1 MNADTYI
8 LQLPHV
14 LLKSKELLP
23 EDSGIYYVIDENKLI
38 WYIGKAKNIKTRWD
52 GKTHHRI
59 LQLGSQKR
67 KVFHIY
73 YEKIPPDQLTQVEK
87 ARIEK
92 YKPQLNGSKVTKKT
106 IRPAE
111 TLLRETLNALSEYII
126 IIGIEP
132 PRKDDPVY
140 IDKCNKFEK
149 DWRSLKKVLPLPI
162 IHLCIDKSS
171 IYNNTE
177 DSRATELAIN
187 KAFSSR
193 KAYTNKWEF
202 RKSGERTSIRL
213 LVNGYAVEVYDIS
226 KEAITLIT
234 GYELTALAGIPVR
247 AINQESLQAIQKY
260 CGQSSYNIFNLND
273 DSEFSQLCNYPLKRL
288 SSYQKDPIKILFN
301 ESIDSRNINENIK
314 QFEEEYK
321 LKKRGIDS
329 RSNQN
334 KYDISDI
341 LAQRGIDLKCYSTHP
356 YVKDY
361 SHKRIY
367 LYVKSFSAN
376 LYEPT
381 GQKNYISE
389 NGEKVTTSI
398 VHSIQGSKGSFCQ
411 GSDLNLFPYQNVYM
425 LTSVEREAWLLFE
438 RYLSDFAKVTLS
450 ENDGYISRVYVSA
463 RKSIKPAQVKISL
476 GNQRTFT
483 IPFGPS
489 ETIVKYD
496 QVRQTMIESLKN
508 SGLPDLKISFTL
520 ESVSQCPLN
529 NNISSRPSIS
539 DRSDLVSDFVLKF

>member
-23 EDSGIYYVIDENKLI
+23 EDSGIYYVIDENELI
-38 WYIGKAKNIKTRWD
+38 WYIGKAKNIKTRWS

-59 LQLGSQKR
+59 LQLGSQKG

-73 YEKIPPDQLTQVEK
+73 FEIISPDQLTKVEK
-87 ARIEK
+87 ARIEQ
-92 YKPQLNGSKVTKKT
+92 YKPQLNGSKVKTKT

-140 IDKCNKFEK
+140 IEKCNKFGNN
-149 DWRSLKKVLPLPI
+149 WRILKKVLPLPI
-162 IHLCIDKSS
+162 IHLCIDLTN
-171 IYNNTE
+171 IYQNSENY
-177 DSRATELAIN
+177 RAVNLAID

-193 KAYTNKWEF
+193 KAYSHQWES
-202 RKSGERTSIRL
+202 RKTESTSIRL

-226 KEAITLIT
+226 KEAIALIT
-234 GYELTALAGIPVR
+234 GYEFTTLAGVPVR
-247 AINQESLQAIQKY
+247 VINSESLQAIKKY
-260 CGQSSYNIFNLND
+260 CGQSTYSIFNLND
-273 DSEFSQLCNYPLKRL
+273 DSEVSQFHNHPLKRL
-288 SSYQKDPIKILFN
+288 LSYKQDPIKILFN
-301 ESIDSRNINENIK
+301 ESINSRSIDDNIK

-321 LKKRGIDS
+321 SQKRGFDS
-329 RSNQN
+329 RSNQT

-341 LAQRGIDLKCYSTHP
+341 LVQRGIDLKCYSTHP

-361 SHKRIY
+361 SNKRIY
-367 LYVKSFSAN
+367 LYIKSFSTN

-389 NGEKVTTSI
+389 NGEKFIISLPNFI
-398 VHSIQGSKGSFCQ
+398 KGSQGAFSQ

-438 RYLSDFAKVTLS
+438 HYLSDFAKVTLS
-450 ENDGYISRVYVSA
+450 EDDGYISRVYVSA
-463 RKSIKPAQVKISL
+463 KKCIKPAQVKISL
-476 GNQRTFT
+476 GNQRTFI

-496 QVRQTMIESLKN
+496 QVRKTMIESLKN
-508 SGLPDLKISFTL
+508 SGLPDLKISFSS
-520 ESVSQCPLN
+520 ESVSQCRSVVTFSSLHPL
-529 NNISSRPSIS
+529 SSETIS
-539 DRSDLVSDFVLKF
+539 DLLKF

>member
-8 LQLPHV
+8 LQLPYV
-14 LLKSKELLP
+14 LLQSKELLP
-23 EDSGIYYVIDENKLI
+23 EDSGIYYVIDENELI
-38 WYIGKAKNIKTRWD
+38 WYIGKAKNIKTRWS

-59 LQLGSQKR
+59 IQLGSQKR

-73 YEKIPPDQLTQVEK
+73 FEIIPPAQLTQVEK
-87 ARIEK
+87 ARIEE
-92 YKPQLNGSKVTKKT
+92 YKPQLNGSKVKTKT

-140 IDKCNKFEK
+140 IEKCNKFRNS
-149 DWRSLKKVLPLPI
+149 WRILKKILPLPI
-162 IHLCIDKSS
+162 IHLCIDKSN
-171 IYNNTE
+171 IYKNTE
-177 DSRATELAIN
+177 DSRAAELAI
-187 KAFSSR
+187 KKSFSSR
-193 KAYTNKWEF
+193 KAYINKWEF
-202 RKSGERTSIRL
+202 RKSGERTSKRL

-234 GYELTALAGIPVR
+234 GYEFTTLAGVPVR
-247 AINQESLQAIQKY
+247 VINSESLQAIKQY
-260 CGQSSYNIFNLND
+260 CGQSTYSIFNLND
-273 DSEFSQLCNYPLKRL
+273 DSEVSQFHNHPLKRL
-288 SSYQKDPIKILFN
+288 LSYQQDPIKILFN
-301 ESIDSRNINENIK
+301 ESINSRSIDDNIK

-321 LKKRGIDS
+321 LKKRGFDS
-329 RSNQN
+329 RSNQT

-341 LAQRGIDLKCYSTHP
+341 LIKRGIDLKRYSTHP
-356 YVKDY
+356 YIKDY
-361 SHKRIY
+361 SDKRIY
-367 LYVKSFSAN
+367 LYIKSFSAN

-398 VHSIQGSKGSFCQ
+398 VHSIQGSKGSFRQ

-438 RYLSDFAKVTLS
+438 QYLSDFAKVTLS
-450 ENDGYISRVYVSA
+450 EDDGYISRVYVSA
-463 RKSIKPAQVKISL
+463 KKCIKPAQVKISL
-476 GNQRTFT
+476 GNQRTFI

-489 ETIVKYD
+489 ETMVKYD
-496 QVRQTMIESLKN
+496 QVRKTMIESLKN
-508 SGLPDLKISFTL
+508 SGLPDLKISFTS
-520 ESVSQCPLN
+520 ESVSQCRSVVTFSSLHPL
-529 NNISSRPSIS
+529 SSETIS
-539 DRSDLVSDFVLKF
+539 DLLKF

>member
-38 WYIGKAKNIKTRWD
+38 WYIGKAKNIKTRWS

-59 LQLGSQKR
+59 LQLGSQKG

-73 YEKIPPDQLTQVEK
+73 FEIISPDQLTKVEK
-87 ARIEK
+87 ARIEE
-92 YKPQLNGSKVTKKT
+92 YKPQLNGSKVKTKT

-111 TLLRETLNALSEYII
+111 TLLRETLNALSEYMM

-140 IDKCNKFEK
+140 IEKCNKFGSN
-149 DWRSLKKVLPLPI
+149 WSILKKVLPLPI

-260 CGQSSYNIFNLND
+260 CGQSSYNIFVFTGH
-273 DSEFSQLCNYPLKRL
+273 S
-288 SSYQKDPIKILFN
+288 KILW
-301 ESIDSRNINENIK
+301 
-314 QFEEEYK
+314 
-321 LKKRGIDS
+321 
-329 RSNQN
+329 
-334 KYDISDI
+334 
-341 LAQRGIDLKCYSTHP
+341 
-356 YVKDY
+356 
-361 SHKRIY
+361 
-367 LYVKSFSAN
+367 
-376 LYEPT
+376 
-381 GQKNYISE
+381 
-389 NGEKVTTSI
+389 
-398 VHSIQGSKGSFCQ
+398 
-411 GSDLNLFPYQNVYM
+411 
-425 LTSVEREAWLLFE
+425 SV
-438 RYLSDFAKVTLS
+438 
-450 ENDGYISRVYVSA
+450 
-463 RKSIKPAQVKISL
+463 
-476 GNQRTFT
+476 
-483 IPFGPS
+483 
-489 ETIVKYD
+489 
-496 QVRQTMIESLKN
+496 
-508 SGLPDLKISFTL
+508 
-520 ESVSQCPLN
+520 
-529 NNISSRPSIS
+529 
-539 DRSDLVSDFVLKF
+539 

>member
-23 EDSGIYYVIDENKLI
+23 EDSGIYYVIDENELI
-38 WYIGKAKNIKTRWD
+38 WYIGKATNIKTRWS
-52 GKTHHRI
+52 GKTHHRN

-73 YEKIPPDQLTQVEK
+73 FEIISPDQLTQVEK
-87 ARIEK
+87 ARIEE
-92 YKPQLNGSKVTKKT
+92 YKPQLNGSKVQTKT

-111 TLLRETLNALSEYII
+111 TLLRETLNSLSEYMI

-140 IDKCNKFEK
+140 IEKCKKFGSN
-149 DWRSLKKVLPLPI
+149 WRILKKVLPLPI
-162 IHLCIDKSS
+162 IHLCIDKSN

-177 DSRATELAIN
+177 DSRAAELAIK

-193 KAYTNKWEF
+193 KAYINKWEF
-202 RKSGERTSIRL
+202 RKNESTSKRL

-234 GYELTALAGIPVR
+234 GYEFTTLAGVPVR
-247 AINQESLQAIQKY
+247 VINSESLQAIQKY
-260 CGQSSYNIFNLND
+260 CGQSSYSIFNLND
-273 DSEFSQLCNYPLKRL
+273 DSEVSQFHNHPLKRL
-288 SSYQKDPIKILFN
+288 LFYQQDPIKILFN
-301 ESIDSRNINENIK
+301 ESINSRSIDDNIK

-321 LKKRGIDS
+321 SKKRGFDS
-329 RSNQN
+329 RSNQT

-341 LAQRGIDLKCYSTHP
+341 LIKRGIDLKCYSTHP
-356 YVKDY
+356 YIKDY
-361 SHKRIY
+361 SDKRIY
-367 LYVKSFSAN
+367 LYIKSFSIN

-398 VHSIQGSKGSFCQ
+398 VHSIQGSKGSFRQ

-438 RYLSDFAKVTLS
+438 HYLSDFAKVTLS
-450 ENDGYISRVYVSA
+450 EDDGYISRVYVSA
-463 RKSIKPAQVKISL
+463 KKCIKPAQVKISL

-496 QVRQTMIESLKN
+496 QVRKTIIESLKN

-539 DRSDLVSDFVLKF
+539 DRSDLVSDLVLKF